1 MSESRRG
8 WLSPLNLAGY
18 VAWAAVGYEM
28 IFTAWPP
35 PSWLAAPTPAWVL
48 VTLHVAFL
56 AMFATMT
63 GRVGLPTWLSRSLV
77 LAQLALV
84 FVLLLLARSSAL
96 PILVILCVV
105 QVVHLW
111 TPRAALALMAAVNV
125 ALFFLYRDVWEVRA
139 PLISTL
145 MHASFQGFA
154 GLTAW
159 FAISAESTRD
169 ALATTN
175 ADLLATRSLLAEGA
189 RDSERLRL
197 SRELHD
203 VAGHKLT
210 ALKLNLAALARDPR
224 LQGVDQVALCARLAD
239 ELLADIRG
247 VVAQMRQHD
256 GMDLG
261 AALRVLAGPFPRPRL
276 HLDIADD
283 ARVGSLAQ
291 AEAVLRAVQEGLTNA
306 VRHSQAQNL
315 WVVLRRDGDALRL
328 DIRDDGRG
336 AGELHAG
343 NGLSGMRERLES
355 VGGGLDVQRT
365 DTGGVYLQ
373 AWLPQPEPSAPA

>member
-1 MSESRRG
+1 
-8 WLSPLNLAGY
+8 
-18 VAWAAVGYEM
+18 
-28 IFTAWPP
+28 
-35 PSWLAAPTPAWVL
+35 
-48 VTLHVAFL
+48 
-56 AMFATMT
+56 
-63 GRVGLPTWLSRSLV
+63 
-77 LAQLALV
+77 
-84 FVLLLLARSSAL
+84 
-96 PILVILCVV
+96 
-105 QVVHLW
+105 
-111 TPRAALALMAAVNV
+111 
-125 ALFFLYRDVWEVRA
+125 
-139 PLISTL
+139 
-145 MHASFQGFA
+145 
-154 GLTAW
+154 
-159 FAISAESTRD
+159 
-169 ALATTN
+169 
-175 ADLLATRSLLAEGA
+175 
-189 RDSERLRL
+189 
-197 SRELHD
+197 
-203 VAGHKLT
+203 
-210 ALKLNLAALARDPR
+210 
-224 LQGVDQVALCARLAD
+224 LCARLAD

-365 DTGGVYLQ
+365 DTGGVHLQ
-373 AWLPQPEPSAPA
+373 AWLPLPEPSAPA